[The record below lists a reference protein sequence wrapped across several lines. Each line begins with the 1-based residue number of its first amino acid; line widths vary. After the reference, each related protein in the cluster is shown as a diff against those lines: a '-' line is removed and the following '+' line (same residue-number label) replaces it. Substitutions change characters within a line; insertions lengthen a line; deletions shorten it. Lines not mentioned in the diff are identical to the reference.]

1 MALSKA
7 ATAFLIQKSGTGLPR
22 TSRRASPAAVRGA
35 AVFALPALLLL
46 VSAPAQSVGNKV
58 RITSLSDIAFGT
70 VANLGV
76 DAVRSENVCLY
87 SETVSNGYNITA
99 TGTGP
104 GGAFQL
110 SSGSGAMAFEA
121 QWSSSSGQ
129 GSGAQ
134 LTPNVPLT
142 GQVSTA
148 SQQTCNAGPATTA
161 SLIILLRSAALSSAQ
176 AGIYN
181 GTLTLVV
188 GPE

>member
-1 MALSKA
+1 M
-7 ATAFLIQKSGTGLPR
+7 
-22 TSRRASPAAVRGA
+22 RGV
-35 AVFALPALLLL
+35 AVFSVSALLLL
-46 VSAPAQSVGNKV
+46 AAAPAQSANNKV
-58 RITSLSDIAFGT
+58 RITKLSDIAFGT
-70 VANLGV
+70 VANLSV

-87 SETVSNGYNITA
+87 SETASNGYNITA
-99 TGTGP
+99 AGTGP

-110 SSGSGAMAFEA
+110 SSGSGPMSFEV

-129 GSGAQ
+129 SSGAQ

-148 SQQTCNAGPATTA
+148 SQQTCNSGPATSA
-161 SLIILLRSAALSSAQ
+161 SLIILLRSAALSSAG
-176 AGIYN
+176 AGNYN

>member
-1 MALSKA
+1 MSKA
-7 ATAFLIQKSGTGLPR
+7 ATAFLIQKSGAGLPR
-22 TSRRASPAAVRGA
+22 TFRRASPAAVRGV
-35 AVFALPALLLL
+35 AVFALPALLLFMA
-46 VSAPAQSVGNKV
+46 APVEAASNKV
-58 RITSLSDIAFGT
+58 RITNLSDIAFGT

-76 DAVRSENVCLY
+76 DAVRSEDVCLY
-87 SETVSNGYNITA
+87 SETTSNGYNITA
-99 TGTGP
+99 AGTGP
-104 GGAFQL
+104 GGAFEL
-110 SSGSGAMAFEA
+110 SSGSGAMSFDV

-129 GSGAQ
+129 SSGAQ

-148 SQQTCNAGPATTA
+148 AQQTCNTGPATTA

-181 GTLTLVV
+181 GTLTLLV

>member
-1 MALSKA
+1 
-7 ATAFLIQKSGTGLPR
+7 
-22 TSRRASPAAVRGA
+22 VRGA
-35 AVFALPALLLL
+35 AVFALPALLLFMA
-46 VSAPAQSVGNKV
+46 VPAEAASNKV

-87 SETVSNGYNITA
+87 SETTTSGYNITA
-99 TGTGP
+99 AGTGP

-110 SSGSGAMAFEA
+110 SSPSGAMSFDV
-121 QWSSSSGQ
+121 QWNSSSGQ
-129 GSGAQ
+129 SSGAQ

-142 GQVSTA
+142 GQVSAAT
-148 SQQTCNAGPATTA
+148 QQTCNTGPATSA
-161 SLIILLRSAALSSAQ
+161 SLIILLRSAALSSAR
-176 AGIYN
+176 AGSYN

>member
-1 MALSKA
+1 MSKA
-7 ATAFLIQKSGTGLPR
+7 ATAFLKRKSGTGLPR
-22 TSRRASPAAVRGA
+22 TSRRASPAAVRGG
-35 AVFALPALLLL
+35 AVFAMPALLLL
-46 VSAPAQSVGNKV
+46 LAAPAQSASNKV

-87 SETVSNGYNITA
+87 SETASNGYNVTA

-110 SSGSGAMAFEA
+110 SSGSGAMSFEV
-121 QWSSSSGQ
+121 QWSSSSGKS
-129 GSGAQ
+129 SGAQ

-148 SQQTCNAGPATTA
+148 AQQTCNTGPATTA
-161 SLIILLRSAALSSAQ
+161 SLIILLRSAALSSAR
-176 AGIYN
+176 AGSYN